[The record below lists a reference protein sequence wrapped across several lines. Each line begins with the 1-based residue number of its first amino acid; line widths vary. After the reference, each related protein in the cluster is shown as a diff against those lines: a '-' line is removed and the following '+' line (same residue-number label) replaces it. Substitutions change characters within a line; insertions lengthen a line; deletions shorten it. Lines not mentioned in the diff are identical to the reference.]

1 MGAIK
6 RSLKKYLIMECLQK
20 NLWNLARKRGDYLL
34 EKNSRHQYI
43 NEFNPDITVLD
54 TDYREDLTDFDAG
67 IGNENFNV
75 FLKKDVDEYRNEGN
89 GVTYIIWN
97 ITYDEII
104 GETKDIVAYFT
115 LAANAIPYIDR
126 IKYEKETSE
135 SGEYDEENWGV
146 PVLEI
151 RMFAVNDK
159 YQDVLAAWCLLAI
172 VNYANYM
179 LNFVLGFKA
188 LFLHSVPDAELFY
201 LKNGFQDMRI
211 NMQPFANVD
220 SDMRPMWLPLKD
232 IHMNYETE

>member
-1 MGAIK
+1 
-6 RSLKKYLIMECLQK
+6 MESLQK

-75 FLKKDVDEYRNEGN
+75 FLKKDV
-89 GVTYIIWN
+89 
-97 ITYDEII
+97 
-104 GETKDIVAYFT
+104 VAYFT

-159 YQDVLAAWCLLAI
+159 YQDVFYTYEERELPVAAWCLLAI

>member
-1 MGAIK
+1 M
-6 RSLKKYLIMECLQK
+6 
-20 NLWNLARKRGDYLL
+20 L

-75 FLKKDVDEYRNEGN
+75 FLKKDV
-89 GVTYIIWN
+89 
-97 ITYDEII
+97 
-104 GETKDIVAYFT
+104 VAYFT

-159 YQDVLAAWCLLAI
+159 YQDVFYTYEERELPVAAWCLLAI

>member
-1 MGAIK
+1 M
-6 RSLKKYLIMECLQK
+6 
-20 NLWNLARKRGDYLL
+20 L

-89 GVTYIIWN
+89 SVT
-97 ITYDEII
+97 
-104 GETKDIVAYFT
+104 
-115 LAANAIPYIDR
+115 
-126 IKYEKETSE
+126 
-135 SGEYDEENWGV
+135 
-146 PVLEI
+146 
-151 RMFAVNDK
+151 
-159 YQDVLAAWCLLAI
+159 
-172 VNYANYM
+172 M

>member
-6 RSLKKYLIMECLQK
+6 RSLKKYLIMESLQK

-75 FLKKDVDEYRNEGN
+75 FLKKDV
-89 GVTYIIWN
+89 
-97 ITYDEII
+97 
-104 GETKDIVAYFT
+104 VAYFT

-159 YQDVLAAWCLLAI
+159 YQDVFYTYEERELPVAAWCLLAI